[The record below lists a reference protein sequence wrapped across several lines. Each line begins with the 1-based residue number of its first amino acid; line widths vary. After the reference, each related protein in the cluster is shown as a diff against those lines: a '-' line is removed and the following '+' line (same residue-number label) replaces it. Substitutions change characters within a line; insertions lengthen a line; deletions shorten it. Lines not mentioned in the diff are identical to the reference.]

1 MKRVLKKTLKYL
13 SITFFVLIILVV
25 SIPLFFK
32 SQIRTKVI
40 AEIDK
45 NISAD
50 VNFSDISFS
59 SFRHFPHLSIA
70 LENVSVVG
78 VDEFKGDTLAAA
90 SEISVTLNLFTLLK
104 GNNLEV
110 NNIDL
115 EDPVIEARI
124 LPNGKANYTIVKP
137 DTSTVKKTK
146 SNFEIAIDS
155 WSINNGRLIYDDKL
169 QKTYIEVG
177 GLYHKGSGD
186 FKSEISDLDITAKV
200 SDLTLMYNGIRYFDK
215 KLFKADLN
223 MEMNLKE
230 KKFTFKDHEFQL
242 GHFKFGFDGYFKLL
256 DNGYE
261 TDLTFAVEETD
272 FKNLLSLLPGIY
284 QKDMDGIE
292 TKGEFSCNGF
302 VKGVYDVKDNKM
314 PAYHVDLKVFD
325 AMFKYSHLPKA
336 IENIDFDLVADNPD
350 GNPEHT
356 SLDLKTFH
364 FEIEKEPVH
373 GSISI
378 TGMENMKILA
388 DIKVK
393 ATLSELENI
402 YPVKGLILKGN
413 ITSEININ
421 GVYNLKSKKLPAY
434 HIDLKVNDGYV
445 KYSHLPKAIEKINFD
460 LIADNPDSNMEHS
473 VFNLKT
479 FHFELDKEPVHGNI
493 HVKGIKD
500 MYVNAD
506 IKLKA
511 DLAQL
516 EKMYPIDSLILK
528 GILTSEIKIDGRYND
543 SLKLFPKVDAFMVL
557 EKGFVK
563 QVGSPLE
570 MDSIHINA
578 ELINE
583 DGKVTDTRINLNN
596 MTFLL
601 DDEPFVM
608 SGTISDLKKLEY
620 KLKIDGLLDLDKLT
634 RIYPVPD
641 SKVKGTMDFDMITE
655 GSLAK
660 IEAKQFTQL
669 KSAGTLEMK
678 NVSFKSTDI
687 AFPIHIDDALFTFD
701 ADKIILSR
709 FKAEFGKSNVA
720 LSGHLYNY
728 IPYLLKNN
736 APIKGDLTM
745 LCDTIDMNEWF
756 PASVSTSTVQTKKA
770 DTTREVLVISDNMDF
785 TIESDIKLL
794 KFGGMNISHLTGE
807 IRIKNSVCTLN
818 ETGFNALDS
827 KFVMSGDYDSRDAKH
842 PMFDFKIDVDKLD
855 INKAYKMFVDPKATP
870 PASGNFSTKYAVKGE
885 LAPDF
890 MPIYSTLT
898 GGGKI
903 VIDSVSI
910 KGMKIM
916 NHLKNVSKK
925 DEFKD
930 PTLNDVTIVTEIK
943 GGKIYLSPFTFKAS
957 KYLAEVE
964 GWQGFDERMEYFIKV
979 SVLPLSLVKIP
990 ISISGH
996 ADKPVIKMGKGFTN
1010 ADLEGLQ

>member
-13 SITFFVLIILVV
+13 TITILVLLV
-25 SIPLFFK
+25 IVISIPWFFK
-32 SQIRTKVI
+32 SQIKTKVI
-40 AEIDK
+40 SEIDK
-45 NISAD
+45 NVNAE
-50 VNFSDISFS
+50 VNFSDLSFS
-59 SFRHFPHLSIA
+59 SFKNFPHLTISLEDVSI
-70 LENVSVVG
+70 VG
-78 VDEFKGDTLAAA
+78 IEDFKGDTLGFVKEL
-90 SEISVTLNLFTLLK
+90 SISINLFSILK
-104 GNNLEV
+104 GDNFEINS
-110 NNIDL
+110 IGL
-115 EDPVIEARI
+115 EDPLLYARI
-124 LPNGKANYTIVKP
+124 LPNGKANYNIVKP
-137 DTSTVKKTK
+137 DTSTVKKK
-146 SNFEIAIDS
+146 SNFEIAVDS
-155 WSINNGRLIYDDKL
+155 WSIDNGRLIYDDKL

-200 SDLTLMYNGIRYFDK
+200 SDLTLKYNGIQYFDK

-261 TDLTFAVEETD
+261 TDVTFAVKETD

-302 VKGVYDVKDNKM
+302 VKGIYDVKDNKM
-314 PAYHVDLKVFD
+314 PAYHVDLKVSD

-336 IENIDFDLVADNPD
+336 VENIDFDLVADNPD

-356 SLDLKTFH
+356 TLDLKTFH

-373 GSISI
+373 GSIYI
-378 TGMENMKILA
+378 KGFENMQMRA
-388 DIKVK
+388 DVKLK

-402 YPVKGLILKGN
+402 YPIKGLVLKGG
-413 ITSEININ
+413 ITSEIKIN
-421 GVYNLKSKKLPAY
+421 GIYNAKKKMLPSY
-434 HIDLKVNDGYV
+434 HIDMKVNDASV

-460 LIADNPDSNMEHS
+460 LVADNPDSNMEHAT
-473 VFNLKT
+473 FNLKT
-479 FHFELDKEPVHGNI
+479 LHLELDKEPLDGSI
-493 HVKGIKD
+493 LIRGMKD
-500 MYVNAD
+500 MYITAD
-506 IKLKA
+506 VKIKA
-511 DLAQL
+511 DLAQI
-516 EKMYPIDSLILK
+516 EKMYPVDSLILK
-528 GILTSEIKIDGRYND
+528 GKLTSEIKVDGRYND
-543 SLKLFPKVDAFMVL
+543 SLKLFPKVDAFVTL
-557 EKGFVK
+557 ERGYIKSMA
-563 QVGSPLE
+563 SPLD

-578 ELINE
+578 EITND
-583 DGKVTDTRINLNN
+583 DGKITDTKINLSN

-601 DDEPFVM
+601 DGEPFVM
-608 SGTISDLKKLEY
+608 SGTISNLKDLEY

-634 RIYPVPD
+634 QLYPIPD
-641 SKVKGTMDFDMITE
+641 SKIKGTMDFDLTTE

-660 IEAKQFTQL
+660 IEAKKFNLL
-669 KSAGTLEMK
+669 KSDGTLEMK
-678 NVSFKSTDI
+678 NISFKSTDI

-709 FKAEFGKSNVA
+709 FKAEFGKSNVT

-728 IPYLLKNN
+728 MPYLLKSD
-736 APIKGDLTM
+736 APIKGDLTL

-756 PASVSTSTVQTKKA
+756 PSSVSSSTVQTKSV
-770 DTTREVLVISDNMDF
+770 DTTKDVLVIPPGMDF
-785 TIESDIKLL
+785 TIDSDIKML
-794 KFGGMNISHLTGE
+794 KFGGMNISHLDGE

-827 KFVMSGDYDSRDAKH
+827 KFVLSGDYDTRNNKH
-842 PMFDFKIDVDKLD
+842 PLFDLKIDVDKLD
-855 INKAYKMFVDPKATP
+855 INKAYKMFVDPKGTA
-870 PASGNFSTKYAVKGE
+870 PAEGNFSTKYSIKGE
-885 LAPDF
+885 LTPDF
-890 MPIYSTLT
+890 NPIYNSLT

-903 VIDSVSI
+903 VIDSVSV

-930 PTLNDVTIVTEIK
+930 PTLNDVTIDTEIK
-943 GGKIYLSPFTFKAS
+943 GGKIFLSPFTFKAS
-957 KYLAEVE
+957 KFLTEVE
-964 GWQGFDERMEYFIKV
+964 GWQGFDEKMEYLIKL
-979 SVLPLSLVKIP
+979 SVLPFSKVKIP
-990 ISISGH
+990 MSISGTS
-996 ADKPVIKMGKGFTN
+996 DKPVIRMGKGFTN